1 MNMKAAVYH
10 GDHSVMLDEV
20 PDAVIA
26 KPNDAI
32 VDIEYA
38 GVCGSDLWTY
48 RGQGA
53 DAPSRIGHEFVGT
66 VREVGSQVSS
76 VKAGDWVVVPFRYS
90 DGECDYCR
98 KGLETSCVNGGFW
111 GRESVDAGQGEA
123 ACVPLADGTLIKAL
137 PDGGKPDESLIP
149 SLLTLTDVFT
159 TGYHAAVCAHVK
171 AGDTVTVVGDGAV
184 GLCAIMAAK
193 FLGASRVINAGSSH
207 EDRHRLARLFG
218 ADEVIEAR
226 GQKAVETVESLTSGS
241 MSDVVLEC
249 VGSAQS
255 FTTAIA
261 MCAAGGSVSYVGLP
275 HGVEIDVKSLFYK
288 NITIAGGMSPAHH
301 YIEAL
306 LPTVLK
312 REINPGMVYTQ
323 EYALEDIAQAYE
335 DMDQRRTIKPMIK
348 VR

>member
-1 MNMKAAVYH
+1 
-10 GDHSVMLDEV
+10 
-20 PDAVIA
+20 
-26 KPNDAI
+26 
-32 VDIEYA
+32 
-38 GVCGSDLWTY
+38 
-48 RGQGA
+48 
-53 DAPSRIGHEFVGT
+53 
-66 VREVGSQVSS
+66 
-76 VKAGDWVVVPFRYS
+76 
-90 DGECDYCR
+90 
-98 KGLETSCVNGGFW
+98 
-111 GRESVDAGQGEA
+111 
-123 ACVPLADGTLIKAL
+123 VPLADGTLIKAL

-193 FLGASRVINAGSSH
+193 LLGASRVINAGSSH

-288 NITIAGGMSPAHH
+288 NVTIAGGMSPAHH